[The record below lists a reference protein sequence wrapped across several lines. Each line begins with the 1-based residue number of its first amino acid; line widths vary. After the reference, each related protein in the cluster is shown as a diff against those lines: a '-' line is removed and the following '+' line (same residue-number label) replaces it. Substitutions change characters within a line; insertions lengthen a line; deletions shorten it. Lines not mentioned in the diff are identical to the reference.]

1 MNFFFFFSLPLSS
14 FAISK
19 RYQGTYI
26 YMYAFCSLF
35 IGRREGGFLYPF
47 TVQHDARKSSSPVT
61 RTIFKEIYKLP
72 DKLCLRVGSFSK
84 FRRPSGPL
92 SFPMSTNDVPG
103 SSLASCNCQ
112 QTIFPFSIIL
122 VISFMKLVGKIYGYK
137 MIKFFSQQ
145 I

>member
-1 MNFFFFFSLPLSS
+1 
-14 FAISK
+14 
-19 RYQGTYI
+19 
-26 YMYAFCSLF
+26 MYAFCSLF

-122 VISFMKLVGKIYGYK
+122 DLFHETRGQNLWIQDDQVFFSANLIDDKNGKI
-137 MIKFFSQQ
+137 
-145 I
+145 